1 MTRIKG
7 KEQLCSSEKKYFKS
21 IQGFG
26 DRTLFDRYPDIESV
40 VKKQVN
46 EKYRHFLAE
55 PDDEGDTITW
65 YSVPYNETPV
75 RFSELQGEERIT
87 YEKVKNETLSHY
99 QKVIGDLKNENQSS
113 EAEALESAI
122 KFIND
127 DFLYCYDG
135 ILVLGIWGM
144 QLKENYRE
152 SLGTVSKNLFKIKK
166 KIPVVPPVVDPT
178 PEIAPEVIAETPE
191 PNESLNNIQFNAGDH
206 GTIQGTSEFQKALGQ
221 SISQNEIP
229 RIEPK
234 EGYQFT
240 GWDQNPTNFQAN
252 GDTVFT
258 AQYAPIIPPIVEL
271 PWYMRLWNWIR
282 NFFFGRGC
290 LRWLLWLL
298 LFLLLLFLL
307 LWLLQCCESKPEPIP
322 DPIEDKPW
330 VLEDSLVSDEGGIY
344 DPGNPYEKVPTP
356 PEYEDILPPY
366 EGELPPVDSTEIIRE
381 PGQPVILGNRLNILM
396 ENEDKS
402 IMDFARAFKVKYPD
416 ENYKVVYYDDV
427 VKRMQIEIP
436 SEERL
441 NLKTEIPQKFA
452 PEYKLF
458 VFDESLFES
467 GHIPNDPAFSSEDKA
482 WYLKAI
488 NAPKAWDITKGSPNL
503 TIAIVDNGFSLDHP
517 ELNSKVVMPYNVWD
531 RSSKIFAHEVDHGT
545 HVAGTALALMDN
557 QEGLTGIAPNCAF
570 MPVQVADSQEI
581 MTTTSILD
589 GILYALYQGA
599 DVINVSLGTNFTG
612 RLSEAEQRDLQNN
625 HFKEEER
632 IWKKVMEIAEK
643 HNSIVVMAAGNDNML
658 AGVEPMNRPKNFVVV
673 SALDKDSQNI
683 DKAGFSNYG
692 DYSTISAPGVSIYS
706 SVSDDGYQVMD
717 GTSMAAPIITGTIA
731 LMKSL
736 NKDLT
741 VEQIKCI
748 LQGTGK
754 PVEGNVGNMV
764 QLDKVLEKVKSGDFS
779 NCQSQENQPETP
791 STGDVQVLLSWDNYN
806 DLDLMCTDPFGNTV
820 SFQKPRVASGG
831 MLEIDTN
838 RGYPDS
844 ETPIENIYWPTGGAP
859 GGTYNVYLSYYKKHT
874 PTNDSPYKIKVKYG
888 NKTEEFTG
896 TIKEEDRTVLI
907 GSFTLGNGTGP
918 SQPPASGNERKN
930 ELLRE
935 MERLRKQL
943 DLLER
948 ELGNINN

>member
-40 VKKQVN
+40 VKKKVS
-46 EKYRHFLAE
+46 EKYQNFLAE

-65 YSVPYNETPV
+65 YSAPYNETPV

-99 QKVIGDLKNENQSS
+99 QKVIDDLKNENQSS
-113 EAEALESAI
+113 EAETLESAI

-166 KIPVVPPVVDPT
+166 KAPVIAPPVIEATTQEV
-178 PEIAPEVIAETPE
+178 PEEVVEVSE
-191 PNESLNNIQFNAGDH
+191 PSESLHNIKFNPGEH
-206 GTIQGTSEFQKALGQ
+206 GYIQGNSEFQKPLGE
-221 SISQNEIP
+221 SISENEIP

-240 GWDQNPTNFQAN
+240 GWDRNPTNFQAD

-356 PEYEDILPPY
+356 PGYEDILPPF
-366 EGELPPVDSTEIIRE
+366 EGELLPIDSTEIIRE
-381 PGQPVILGNRLNILM
+381 PGQPVIIGNRLNILM

-416 ENYKVVYYDDV
+416 ENYKVVFYDD
-427 VKRMQIEIP
+427 KAKYMQIEIP
-436 SEERL
+436 SSERV
-441 NLKTEIPQKFA
+441 NLQTEIPEKFA

-458 VFDESLFES
+458 VFDESQFET
-467 GHIPNDPAFSSEDKA
+467 GYIPNDPAFSSEDKA
-482 WYLKAI
+482 WYLNTI
-488 NAPKAWDITKGSPNL
+488 NAPKAWDITKGSPKV
-503 TIAIVDNGFSLDHP
+503 TVAIVDNGFSLDHP
-517 ELNSKVVMPYNVWD
+517 ELKSKVVMPYNVWKQ
-531 RSSKIFAHEVDHGT
+531 SAEIFAQEEDHGT

-570 MPVQVADSQEI
+570 MPVQVADDQGQ
-581 MTTTSILD
+581 MTTTSIVR

-599 DVINVSLGTNFTG
+599 DVINVSLGKAFPPG
-612 RLSEAEQRDLQNN
+612 LSEAQQEDLQNN
-625 HFKEEER
+625 RFKSEER
-632 IWKKVMEIAEK
+632 LYKKVMEIAEK
-643 HNSIVVMAAGNDNML
+643 HNAIVVIAAGNDDIL
-658 AGVEPMNRPKNFVVV
+658 AGADPINRPKNFVVV
-673 SALDKDSQNI
+673 SALDKNSKNLE
-683 DKAGFSNYG
+683 KAGFSNYG

-706 SVSDDGYQVMD
+706 SVGDDGYKSWE

-754 PVEGNVGNMV
+754 PVEGNVGNLV
-764 QLDKVLEKVKSGDFS
+764 QLDQVLAKVKSGDFS
-779 NCQSQENQPETP
+779 NCQSKE
-791 STGDVQVLLSWDNYN
+791 
-806 DLDLMCTDPFGNTV
+806 
-820 SFQKPRVASGG
+820 
-831 MLEIDTN
+831 
-838 RGYPDS
+838 
-844 ETPIENIYWPTGGAP
+844 
-859 GGTYNVYLSYYKKHT
+859 
-874 PTNDSPYKIKVKYG
+874 DSPPLG
-888 NKTEEFTG
+888 
-896 TIKEEDRTVLI
+896 D
-907 GSFTLGNGTGP
+907 GSGDGSSP
-918 SQPPASGNERKN
+918 EAPPASGNERKN

-943 DLLER
+943 ELLEG
-948 ELGNINN
+948 ELSKIKD